1 MVAAV
6 EDRSHFGQSP
16 YSAARQVADC
26 LPLSVCRPK
35 GWGVKVTTLITRSAY
50 YREQF
55 QILAGGTITV
65 LAIVGCASHASPVP
79 SASSAVAASPV
90 AQKPVFPPK
99 TMADFRAFAA
109 TGDASQ
115 VHQLTTSTQ
124 GSGSC
129 PSRNVYVMV
138 SQKLA
143 GRALEADLS
152 AFFVQT
158 GLVSG
163 QCQAFVFA
171 DHSRSD
177 YRSHLNDGFTAGR
190 VALTNS
196 GSGSQRNLE
205 VDTGEVTA
213 ENYDQQ
219 SEFDFSF

>member
-1 MVAAV
+1 M
-6 EDRSHFGQSP
+6 
-16 YSAARQVADC
+16 
-26 LPLSVCRPK
+26 
-35 GWGVKVTTLITRSAY
+35 I
-50 YREQF
+50 
-55 QILAGGTITV
+55 AGGVIMV
-65 LAIVGCASHASPVP
+65 LAVAGCASHASPVP
-79 SASSAVAASPV
+79 SAFSTVAASSV

-115 VHQLTTSTQ
+115 VHQLVTITQ

-138 SQKLA
+138 SRKLV

-152 AFFVQT
+152 AFFVQA
-158 GLVSG
+158 GLVGG
-163 QCQAFVFA
+163 QCQAFIFA
-171 DHSRSD
+171 YHSRSD